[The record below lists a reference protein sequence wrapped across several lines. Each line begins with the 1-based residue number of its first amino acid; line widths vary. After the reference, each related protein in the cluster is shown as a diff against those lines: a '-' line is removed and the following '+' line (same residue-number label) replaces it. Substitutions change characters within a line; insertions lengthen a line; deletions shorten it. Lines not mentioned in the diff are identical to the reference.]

1 LKNIIGFIR
10 QNFTF
15 FSFLILQIVSL
26 VMLSSYSKSHQTFFG
41 GIANQFI
48 GDINTRYNNASY
60 FFSLKTTNAK
70 LSAENAMLRN
80 QLAQNFIPFDTSKK
94 LGTLVLRK
102 DSLEKIR
109 KFYYYPAKVVGNTF
123 TLQKNYI
130 TIERGALQGVKKDM
144 AAISPDGSIVGIVIE
159 VGDRY
164 SKIMSLL
171 HRNSKVSAMLKRD
184 KVAGT
189 VEWDGS
195 DPEILTLKNISK
207 SAAPKIGDSVLTS
220 PYSASFPAQL
230 MIGRVSKVIV
240 DPSSNFLTLE
250 LKSATNFYNLEFIYL
265 VENRRMNEQFN
276 LEKNKTPNE

>member
-1 LKNIIGFIR
+1 MKNIIGFIR

-109 KFYYYPAKVVGNTF
+109 KLYGRWNMRASLFLSRIPWSKRCAVYVIQC
-123 TLQKNYI
+123 L
-130 TIERGALQGVKKDM
+130 
-144 AAISPDGSIVGIVIE
+144 GIIQIQMM
-159 VGDRY
+159 R
-164 SKIMSLL
+164 
-171 HRNSKVSAMLKRD
+171 
-184 KVAGT
+184 
-189 VEWDGS
+189 
-195 DPEILTLKNISK
+195 
-207 SAAPKIGDSVLTS
+207 
-220 PYSASFPAQL
+220 
-230 MIGRVSKVIV
+230 
-240 DPSSNFLTLE
+240 
-250 LKSATNFYNLEFIYL
+250 
-265 VENRRMNEQFN
+265 
-276 LEKNKTPNE
+276 